1 MKKAEKTI
9 IKKTTAMMAA
19 SMMIMSLV
27 LSGCGST
34 SAATSTSSTTVE
46 AEAQTEVEAT
56 QDNAAQDDAAQTDAA
71 QTDAA
76 QADAAQDSAA
86 QSGAAQDDA
95 AQTAAADTSASAAKT
110 PSKDDIEISETYE
123 NNADEEHAITADGEE
138 ASYSNIAVIKTG
150 EASGDEADFYGAN
163 AAIFATNS
171 ATLNLSEITV
181 DTDGTHANGVFSY
194 GEGTTVNISDSVIE
208 TTGNCSGG
216 LMTTGGGTMNA
227 TNLLIHTTGNSSAA
241 IRSDRGGGTVT
252 VTGGSYTTEGTG
264 SPVIYS
270 TADITVSDAQMESTA
285 SQGVVVEGQNSVTL
299 NNVTLTAS
307 NVKKNSDKSEW
318 YQAVMI
324 YQSMSGDAD
333 EGLASFAM
341 NGGTLTNLNGDIFFV
356 NNTTATIDLTGA
368 SIVNE
373 DEEGVFLRAAAAGW
387 GSEGSNGGHVTMTA
401 SKQTIDGDM
410 IVDEVSSLNL
420 YLKESSSFSGA
431 INSDGES
438 GDVYVEIEDGST
450 WTLTGDSYITSLTC
464 SAGSIN
470 LNGHKLY
477 VNGQEYTEGS
487 ASEGEAIAVETSS
500 GNSHGK
506 GGRGD
511 GSTPPE
517 KPSGEG
523 NGHGDGKTPPEK
535 PSGNGNGHGDG
546 STPPEKPSGD
556 GSGRSDG
563 STPPDKPSGDSNG
576 SVDEST
582 ATETQESEG
591 NL

>member
-1 MKKAEKTI
+1 
-9 IKKTTAMMAA
+9 
-19 SMMIMSLV
+19 
-27 LSGCGST
+27 
-34 SAATSTSSTTVE
+34 
-46 AEAQTEVEAT
+46 
-56 QDNAAQDDAAQTDAA
+56 
-71 QTDAA
+71 
-76 QADAAQDSAA
+76 
-86 QSGAAQDDA
+86 
-95 AQTAAADTSASAAKT
+95 
-110 PSKDDIEISETYE
+110 
-123 NNADEEHAITADGEE
+123 
-138 ASYSNIAVIKTG
+138 
-150 EASGDEADFYGAN
+150 
-163 AAIFATNS
+163 
-171 ATLNLSEITV
+171 
-181 DTDGTHANGVFSY
+181 
-194 GEGTTVNISDSVIE
+194 
-208 TTGNCSGG
+208 
-216 LMTTGGGTMNA
+216 MTTGGGTMNA

-307 NVKKNSDKSEW
+307 NVKKNSDKSQW

-333 EGLASFAM
+333 EGLASFTL

-356 NNTTATIDLTGA
+356 NNTTASIDLTGA
-368 SIVNE
+368 TIVNE

-420 YLKESSSFSGA
+420 YLKESSSFNGA

-477 VNGQEYTEGS
+477 VNGEEYAEGTS
-487 ASEGEAIAVETSS
+487 SEGEAIVVETTSS
-500 GNSHGK
+500 GSHGGHDNHSGN
-506 GGRGD
+506 GGNG
-511 GSTPPE
+511 GGTPPE
-517 KPSGEG
+517 KPG
-523 NGHGDGKTPPEK
+523 NG
-535 PSGNGNGHGDG
+535 SGGPVGDG
-546 STPPEKPSGD
+546 SEPPAKPG
-556 GSGRSDG
+556 
-563 STPPDKPSGDSNG
+563 
-576 SVDEST
+576 E
-582 ATETQESEG
+582 
-591 NL
+591 

>member
-1 MKKAEKTI
+1 MKKENKTMI
-9 IKKTTAMMAA
+9 NKTTAMVAA
-19 SMMIMSLV
+19 SLMIMSLV
-27 LSGCGST
+27 LGGCGST
-34 SAATSTSSTTVE
+34 GAATSTEVPAVE
-46 AEAQTEVEAT
+46 AEANVQSDAEQTE
-56 QDNAAQDDAAQTDAA
+56 AAQAETENGAEQAETETGTEQAETEAQTD
-71 QTDAA
+71 
-76 QADAAQDSAA
+76 
-86 QSGAAQDDA
+86 
-95 AQTAAADTSASAAKT
+95 TAAASSDTAKI
-110 PSKDDIEISETYE
+110 PSKEEIEITDTYE
-123 NNADEEHAITADGEE
+123 NSTDEEHAITADGEE
-138 ASYSNIAVIKTG
+138 ASYSNVAVVKTG

-163 AAIFATNS
+163 SAVFATNG
-171 ATLNLSEITV
+171 ATLTLSEITV

-208 TTGNCSGG
+208 TFGNCSGG

-227 TNLLIHTTGNSSAA
+227 SNLLIHTTGNSSAA
-241 IRSDRGGGTVT
+241 IRSDRGGGTVN

-307 NVKKNSDKSEW
+307 NVKKNGDKSDW

-341 NGGTLTNLNGDIFFV
+341 NGGTLTNLNGDVFFV

-368 SIVNE
+368 AIVNE

-401 SKQTIDGDM
+401 SQQTIDGDM

-431 INSDGES
+431 INSDGQD

-477 VNGQEYTEGS
+477 VNGEEYTEGT
-487 ASEGEAIAVETSS
+487 ASEGEAIAMETSS
-500 GNSHGK
+500 GSSHGD
-506 GGRGD
+506 GGQGRAGHGD
-511 GSTPPE
+511 GNTPPE
-517 KPSGEG
+517 KSS
-523 NGHGDGKTPPEK
+523 GDG
-535 PSGNGNGHGDG
+535 SGMGDG

-556 GSGRSDG
+556 GSGMGDG
-563 STPPDKPSGDSNG
+563 STPPERPSGDG
-576 SVDEST
+576 SEPP
-582 ATETQESEG
+582 AKPE
-591 NL
+591 

>member
-1 MKKAEKTI
+1 MKRENKMKKENKTM
-9 IKKTTAMMAA
+9 IKKTTAMVAA
-19 SMMIMSLV
+19 SLMIMSLV

-34 SAATSTSSTTVE
+34 GAATSTEVPAVE
-46 AEAQTEVEAT
+46 AEASVQSDVEQTET
-56 QDNAAQDDAAQTDAA
+56 AQTD
-71 QTDAA
+71 T
-76 QADAAQDSAA
+76 SAA
-86 QSGAAQDDA
+86 SSD
-95 AQTAAADTSASAAKT
+95 TAKIS
-110 PSKDDIEISETYE
+110 SKEEIEITDTYE
-123 NNADEEHAITADGEE
+123 NSTDEEHAITADGEE
-138 ASYSNIAVIKTG
+138 ASYSNIAVVKTG

-163 AAIFATNS
+163 AAIFATNG
-171 ATLNLSEITV
+171 ATLTLSEITV

-208 TTGNCSGG
+208 TSGNCSGG

-227 TNLLIHTTGNSSAA
+227 SNLLIHTTGNSSAA
-241 IRSDRGGGTVT
+241 IRSDRGGGTVN

-307 NVKKNSDKSEW
+307 NVKKNSDKSDW

-341 NGGTLTNLNGDIFFV
+341 NGGTLTNLNGDVFFV

-368 SIVNE
+368 AIVNE

-401 SKQTIDGDM
+401 SQQTIDGDM

-431 INSDGES
+431 INSDGQA

-477 VNGQEYTEGS
+477 VNGEEYTEGT

-500 GNSHGK
+500 GSSHGD
-506 GGRGD
+506 GGQGGSGRGDGNTPPEKPSGDGSGHGD

-517 KPSGEG
+517 RPSG
-523 NGHGDGKTPPEK
+523 DG
-535 PSGNGNGHGDG
+535 SGHGDG

-556 GSGRSDG
+556 GSE
-563 STPPDKPSGDSNG
+563 PPAKP
-576 SVDEST
+576 E
-582 ATETQESEG
+582 
-591 NL
+591 